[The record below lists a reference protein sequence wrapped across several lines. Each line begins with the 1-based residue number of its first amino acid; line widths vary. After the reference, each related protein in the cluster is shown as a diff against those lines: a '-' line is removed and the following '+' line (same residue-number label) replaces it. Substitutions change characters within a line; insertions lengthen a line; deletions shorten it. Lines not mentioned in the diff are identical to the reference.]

1 MHFVYD
7 GKVCRL
13 QACIP
18 SSAQVVSGG
27 RFENKSLGGQVG
39 RRRGWLQKNWFIGK
53 GGWKRMLLGNPCL
66 SSKRSF

>member
-1 MHFVYD
+1 MHFEYD

-27 RFENKSLGGQVG
+27 RFENKFLGGQVG

-53 GGWKRMLLGNPCL
+53 GAGRGCYLGTL
-66 SSKRSF
+66 V